1 MSRET
6 VLCDVNIWFT
16 LTVAEHVQHR
26 TVLRWF
32 DQVTD
37 AASVLF
43 CRATEQ
49 SFLRLLTT
57 RAVMH
62 GVQRDP
68 LTNAQAWAV
77 LEALR
82 GDDRVQSLT
91 TEPAGLEQYWAE
103 YAARSPSSPKLWMD
117 AYLAAFA
124 RAGGH
129 GLVTTDG
136 AFTQFAGLNARVL
149 G

>member
-6 VLCDVNIWFT
+6 SLCDVNVWFT
-16 LTVAEHVQHR
+16 LAVAEHEQHH
-26 TVLRWF
+26 TVRRWF
-32 DQVTD
+32 DQVSD
-37 AASVLF
+37 RGSVLF

-57 RAVMH
+57 RAVMR

-68 LTNAQAWAV
+68 VTNAQAWAV
-77 LEALR
+77 LGALR
-82 GDDRVQSLT
+82 NDDRVQSLT
-91 TEPAGLEQYWAE
+91 VEPTGLEQYWAE
-103 YAARSPSSPKLWMD
+103 YAARSSPSSKLWMD

-129 GLVTTDG
+129 RIVTTDR
-136 AFTQFAGLNARVL
+136 AFTQFAGLDL
-149 G
+149 DILE